1 MTARVQFKENEMR
14 EAIAHLR
21 RSAKELRECGRQM
34 GSVSN
39 MIQQGALVGDGGTQ
53 FQTIIKSSLNSKIE
67 DIAQKLEEKARFA
80 EVELEQLLK
89 AASQLR

>member
-1 MTARVQFKENEMR
+1 MTAKIQFKENEMR
-14 EAIAHLR
+14 EAIVHIR
-21 RSAKELRECGRQM
+21 RCAKELRETARQM
-34 GSVSN
+34 ANVSN
-39 MIQQGALVGDGGTQ
+39 MIQQGALIGEGGTQ
-53 FQTIIKSSLNSKIE
+53 FQTVIKSSLNSKIE